1 MRIQHDLHHFG
12 VPPKLAVSGVVDYV
26 KGKSAIH
33 VARHYMKRERNYA
46 WQRLWA

>member
-1 MRIQHDLHHFG
+1 
-12 VPPKLAVSGVVDYV
+12 VVDYV